1 MSERAFV
8 VVRRAFVLLAVS
20 VLLASAI
27 PAARAE
33 DPVVG
38 PRQGRY
44 TVWFFMGFTRTKTF
58 FHTLDL
64 LPGNKYKVYD
74 FGDKVI
80 GEGTYAVDDKGNVKW
95 LTGKYK
101 DERYGGSFQVDGTRH
116 QLHISDRLYARNDP
130 AGN

>member
-1 MSERAFV
+1 MSQVSGRAF
-8 VVRRAFVLLAVS
+8 AFLALAVLLS
-20 VLLASAI
+20 SPSQSAQ
-27 PAARAE
+27 AE
-33 DPVVG
+33 DPAIG
-38 PRQGRY
+38 PRQGKY

-58 FHTLDL
+58 FATLEL

-101 DERYGGSFQVDGTRH
+101 DEGYGGSFQVDGTRH
-116 QLHISDRLYARNDP
+116 QLHMKDRLYARNDP
-130 AGN
+130 NEKKE